1 MKIPTKLKIG
11 GHKYKVEFTDDDN
24 MDGANGEQDRHKNRI
39 RICKTD
45 PITQQEETL
54 IHEIIHAVNGGLKEE
69 IVDSLAVSLYQVLKD
84 NNLLK

>member
-1 MKIPTKLKIG
+1 MKIPKKLKIG
-11 GHKYKVEFTDDDN
+11 GHLYKVELVESDD

-45 PITQQEETL
+45 PQSQQEETL

-69 IVDSLAVSLYQVLKD
+69 VVDSLAVSLYQVLKD
-84 NNLLK
+84 NKLI